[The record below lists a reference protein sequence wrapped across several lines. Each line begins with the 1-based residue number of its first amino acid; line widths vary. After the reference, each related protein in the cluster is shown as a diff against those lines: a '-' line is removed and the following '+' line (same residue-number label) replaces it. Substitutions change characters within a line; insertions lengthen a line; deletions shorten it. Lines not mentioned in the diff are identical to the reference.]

1 MLPWRHERWGAT
13 TGVKAR
19 AFRGQAAVEGAAG
32 RDASRGP
39 PEALGEGLAGLPRRP
54 LVERLQ
60 TCIYTIKGGVKDAE
74 DLGPP

>member
-1 MLPWRHERWGAT
+1 M
-13 TGVKAR
+13 
-19 AFRGQAAVEGAAG
+19 EGAAG